1 MLPALRVGGHYR
13 ARVER
18 IHADGRVTLVI
29 KDVAV
34 DARAHAPLREGAQIE
49 VEVETLLP
57 EPVLRVIGS
66 GRQEL
71 PGGSAEVAAR
81 TGAGGRD

>member
-1 MLPALRVGGHYR
+1 MLPALKVGGRYR

-29 KDVAV
+29 KDVAL
-34 DARAHAPLREGAQIE
+34 DARAHAPLREGAQID

-57 EPVLRVIGS
+57 EPVLRVLGN
-66 GRQEL
+66 GRQDL
-71 PGGSAEVAAR
+71 PGGAADVAAR
-81 TGAGGRD
+81 AGAGGRD